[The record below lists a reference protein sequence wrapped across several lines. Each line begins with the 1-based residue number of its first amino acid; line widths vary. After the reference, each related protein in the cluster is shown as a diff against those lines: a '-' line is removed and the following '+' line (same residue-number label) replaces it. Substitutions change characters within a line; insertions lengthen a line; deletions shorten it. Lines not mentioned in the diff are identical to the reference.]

1 MTAKTRIQC
10 APRQCIE
17 IFGST
22 KECVRTPVTR
32 TGIHGIPGRLG
43 YHPICIANIVSYRSL
58 PSHINKPYKF
68 YYLPQVNL
76 SAHAVINSKQ
86 VDWKAGN
93 QGRCWDLDDCPA
105 RNQEHF
111 VTCSDI
117 RIKPS
122 RTSEPP
128 ERGIQRIEI
137 SEKTFHSGYN
147 F

>member
-1 MTAKTRIQC
+1 MA
-10 APRQCIE
+10 
-17 IFGST
+17 
-22 KECVRTPVTR
+22 
-32 TGIHGIPGRLG
+32 
-43 YHPICIANIVSYRSL
+43 
-58 PSHINKPYKF
+58 INF
-68 YYLPQVNL
+68 
-76 SAHAVINSKQ
+76 KQ

-128 ERGIQRIEI
+128 EKGIQRTELKNISFGIDLI
-137 SEKTFHSGYN
+137 SEN
-147 F
+147 A